1 MSLDNIL
8 LGILKEP
15 ASGYDI
21 KQRFDEIFRHFWG
34 ADASQIYRTLNRLE
48 RDGKLESWTEPSD
61 KGPDRRVY
69 RATQSGRQ
77 ALLDWLH
84 EGPILG
90 TEKFTYL
97 AQVFFLGE
105 ANDLEWS
112 ERFFSGLREELA
124 QTLAT
129 LEAAEQ
135 GWSQDPRY
143 PDELPIEEFHM
154 QLTLDMGLRKT
165 RALVEW
171 AEHSLARIR
180 RRQQRD
186 AGQMGGNTMKG
197 EQHHE

>member
-21 KQRFDEIFRHFWG
+21 KQKFDEIFRHFWG
-34 ADASQIYRTLNRLE
+34 ADASQVYRTLNRLE
-48 RDGKLESWTEPSD
+48 KDGLLESWTEPSD

-69 RATQSGRQ
+69 RATPSGRD

-84 EGPILG
+84 EGPIFG

-112 ERFFSGLREELA
+112 ERFFGGLREELA
-124 QTLAT
+124 RT
-129 LEAAEQ
+129 LETLEDAEKD
-135 GWSQDPRY
+135 WSQDPRY
-143 PDELPIEEFHM
+143 PDELPIDEFHM
-154 QLTLDMGLRKT
+154 QLTLDMGLHKT
-165 RALVEW
+165 RALVAW
-171 AEHSLARIR
+171 ADKSLERIRARQASIIEGGDEDGHSLHVIY
-180 RRQQRD
+180 
-186 AGQMGGNTMKG
+186 
-197 EQHHE
+197 